1 MDAQV
6 LIAGA
11 GPTGLSL
18 ALDLARRDVRVA
30 VVDRADHF
38 PGGSRG
44 DGLQPR
50 TLEVFE
56 DLGVL
61 DDVLHAGVAE
71 PLTRVYAG
79 DEVVWEDRMY
89 EPQAPSPDVPHPNVW
104 FVPQWRTEQILRT
117 RLSAYGV
124 DVALSTGL
132 AGFEQDADGVTARM
146 DSGQTL
152 RAAYL
157 VGADGGHSTVRKQLA
172 VPFAGQTDEDV
183 TVLMADVR
191 VEGLDHTYGH
201 GWMLNGHNLFGL
213 TPLAG
218 GEDTYVLTTRA
229 AGIPA
234 TIDGLQHALE
244 AASGRTDIRLRNL
257 TWSTIWRPNIRMVE
271 RFRVDRVFLAGD
283 AAHVHPPTGGQGL
296 NTGVQDAHNLGWKL
310 DAVLNGAPDE
320 LVDSYQSERLPVA
333 ARVLGIST
341 ELLEKHV
348 NGADDAF
355 ERGEETRQLKLSYRD
370 GPLTLDDGSSSTL
383 VAGDRAPDAPCLHS
397 GQSVRLFSCYAGPH
411 WTLLRFGSTAPTLVR
426 SHVQS
431 YGVGSDLV
439 DTAHHISD
447 AYGVKD
453 GVAVLVRPDGYIGA
467 ITSQPADLNTYA
479 DRVMPAESRTS
490 PRRR

>member
-1 MDAQV
+1 MDAEV
-6 LIAGA
+6 LVAGA

-18 ALDLARRDVRVA
+18 ALDLARRDIRVA
-30 VVDRADHF
+30 VVDQADDF

-61 DDVLHAGVAE
+61 EDVLNAGMPE

-79 DEVVWEDRMY
+79 EEVVWEDRMY
-89 EPQAPSPDVPHPNVW
+89 EPKTPSPDVPYPNVW
-104 FVPQWRTEQILRT
+104 FVPQWRTEQILRS

-124 DVALSTGL
+124 DVALGTGL
-132 AGFEQDADGVTARM
+132 AGFEQDAEGVTARL
-146 DSGQTL
+146 DSGQSL

-172 VPFAGQTDEDV
+172 VSFAGHTNGDV
-183 TVLMADVR
+183 TILMADVR

-218 GEDTYVLTTRA
+218 GEDTYVLATRA

-234 TIDGLQHALE
+234 TLDGLQHAVE
-244 AASGRTDIRLRNL
+244 AASGRTDIRIRDL
-257 TWSTIWRPNIRMVE
+257 TWSTIWRPNIRMVQQ
-271 RFRVDRVFLAGD
+271 FRTGRVFLAGD

-296 NTGVQDAHNLGWKL
+296 NTGVQDGHNLGWKL

-320 LVDSYQSERLPVA
+320 LLDSYQSERLPVA
-333 ARVLGIST
+333 ARALGIST

-355 ERGEETRQLKLSYRD
+355 ERGEETRQLDLSYRD

-383 VAGDRAPDAPCLHS
+383 VAGDRAPDAPCLQN
-397 GQSVRLFSCYAGPH
+397 GLSVRLFTRYAGRQ
-411 WTLLRFGSTAPTLVR
+411 WTLLRFGSAAPILDRPALQT
-426 SHVQS
+426 
-431 YGVGSDLV
+431 YCVGSDLV
-439 DTAHHISD
+439 DNDRHIGD

-467 ITSQPADLNTYA
+467 ITSQPADLTSYA
-479 DRVMPAESRTS
+479 DRVMPAASRTS
-490 PRRR
+490 PQRR